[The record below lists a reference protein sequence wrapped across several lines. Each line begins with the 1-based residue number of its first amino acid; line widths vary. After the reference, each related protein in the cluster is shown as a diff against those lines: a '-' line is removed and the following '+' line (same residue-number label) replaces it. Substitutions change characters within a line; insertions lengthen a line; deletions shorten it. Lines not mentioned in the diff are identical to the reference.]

1 MYLLFN
7 KSVLYL
13 YAELQVFING
23 KNGVSGKN
31 QER

>member
-7 KSVLYL
+7 KSVL